1 MRYPKLLK
9 YRNEV
14 YGNRQYAKNPTY
26 YIPDLNST
34 LKEIV
39 VFNRNN
45 QQLVLAN
52 GQPLLTKAHVYRP
65 LELK

>member
-1 MRYPKLLK
+1 MKYAKLLK

-14 YGNRQYAKNPTY
+14 YGNRQYAKKPTY
-26 YIPDLNST
+26 YIPDLQST
-34 LKEIV
+34 LKE
-39 VFNRNN
+39 VFVMNRNN